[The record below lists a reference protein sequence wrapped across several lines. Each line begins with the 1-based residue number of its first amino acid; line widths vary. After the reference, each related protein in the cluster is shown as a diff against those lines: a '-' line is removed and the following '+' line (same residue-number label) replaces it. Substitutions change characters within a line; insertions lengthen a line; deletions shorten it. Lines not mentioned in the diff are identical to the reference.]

1 MIIIEH
7 FRALMQHRR
16 QNITD
21 VALFLVFFIWC
32 SVQLYNTWV
41 EGRLDFIEMSF
52 GIHNIAFVFIFL
64 IRTKHR
70 LFNENVL
77 DQSVA
82 AFAFLSG
89 AAFIGQ
95 PATASG
101 SALMLA
107 RAVIVASNVLGLL
120 TLLNLGRSF
129 GVFIAFREIRTTG
142 LYRIVRHPMYLTDI
156 LLRVGYL
163 ISHFTLFIVAAFI
176 LSSACY
182 VYRAVLEERFL
193 LNRPEY
199 VEYFRR
205 VKYRFIPYVY

>member
-1 MIIIEH
+1 MIIEQP
-7 FRALMQHRR
+7 RAFVQHRR

-21 VALFLVFFIWC
+21 VALFLVVVTWC
-32 SVQLYNTWV
+32 SVQLYKTWA
-41 EGRLDFIEMSF
+41 EGRLDFIEISF
-52 GIHNIAFVFIFL
+52 GIQNIVMAFLFL
-64 IRTKHR
+64 IRTKHS
-70 LFNENVL
+70 LFNESIR

-82 AFAFLSG
+82 ALAFFSG
-89 AAFIGQ
+89 AAFMGQ
-95 PATASG
+95 PETASG

-107 RAVIVASNVLGLL
+107 RAIIVASNTLGLV

-142 LYRIVRHPMYLTDI
+142 LYALVRHPMYLTDI

-163 ISHFTLFIVAAFI
+163 VSHFTTFVVVAFI

-182 VYRAVLEERFL
+182 IYRAILEERFL

-199 VEYFRR
+199 AEYLRK

>member
-1 MIIIEH
+1 MIIEQL
-7 FRALMQHRR
+7 RAFLQHRR

-32 SVQLYNTWV
+32 SVRLYNTWA
-41 EGRLDFIEMSF
+41 EGRLDFIEISF
-52 GIHNIAFVFIFL
+52 GIQNIVLGFLFL
-64 IRTKHR
+64 IRTKHS
-70 LFNENVL
+70 LFNENKF

-82 AFAFLSG
+82 ALAFLSG
-89 AAFIGQ
+89 AAFMGQ
-95 PATASG
+95 PATAAG
-101 SALMLA
+101 SALVFA
-107 RAVIVASNVLGLL
+107 RAVIVASNVLGLV

-142 LYRIVRHPMYLTDI
+142 LYAMVRHPMYLTDI

-163 ISHFTLFIVAAFI
+163 ISHFTPFIVAAFI

-182 VYRAVLEERFL
+182 VYRALLEERFL
-193 LNRPEY
+193 SNRPEY
-199 VEYFRR
+199 VEYLQR

>member
-1 MIIIEH
+1 MIGEQIKA
-7 FRALMQHRR
+7 FLQHGR
-16 QNITD
+16 QNITN
-21 VALFLVFFIWC
+21 VALFLMFFIWC
-32 SVQLYNTWV
+32 SVQLYTKWS

-52 GIHNIAFVFIFL
+52 GVHNVVFAVLFL
-64 IRTKHR
+64 IRTKHS
-70 LFNENVL
+70 LFNEKVF

-82 AFAFLSG
+82 ALAFFSG
-89 AAFIGQ
+89 AVFIGQ
-95 PATASG
+95 PETASG

-107 RAVIVASNVLGLL
+107 RAVIVASNLLGLV
-120 TLLNLGRSF
+120 TMLNLGRSF

-142 LYRIVRHPMYLTDI
+142 LYGLVRHPMYLTDI

-163 ISHFTLFIVAAFI
+163 ISHFTAFIAVAFI

-182 VYRAVLEERFL
+182 VYRATLEERFL

-199 VEYFRR
+199 GEYLRR

>member
-1 MIIIEH
+1 MIIDQV
-7 FRALMQHRR
+7 RAFLQHRR

-32 SVQLYNTWV
+32 SVQLYNSWV
-41 EGRLDFIEMSF
+41 EGRLNFIELSF
-52 GIHNIAFVFIFL
+52 GIHNLVLGFLFL
-64 IRTKHR
+64 IRSKHT
-70 LFNENVL
+70 LFNENVF

-82 AFAFLSG
+82 ALAFLSG
-89 AAFIGQ
+89 AAFMGQ
-95 PATASG
+95 PETASG

-107 RAVIVASNVLGLL
+107 RAVIVASNVLGLV

-129 GVFIAFREIRTTG
+129 GVFMAFREIRTTG
-142 LYRIVRHPMYLTDI
+142 LYAIVRHPMYLTDI

-163 ISHFTLFIVAAFI
+163 ISHFTTFVVVIFI

-199 VEYFRR
+199 VEYLQK